1 MGRIAVKIL
10 NGKKLCSK
18 CKEEKTISNF
28 YPDKTLKCG
37 YSSWCN
43 TCKTPV
49 KTSWRKKQPPTSKTQ
64 KEYYRKCI
72 LKRKYGLT
80 ENEYNILLEDQ
91 DHSCAICKSSFSSFK
106 PYVDHCHHTG
116 IVRGLLCINCNTG
129 LGHFKD
135 KPKLLNLA
143 IQYLQ
148 LNLQNQ

>member
-49 KTSWRKKQPPTSKTQ
+49 KTSWRKKNNLLLVKPKKS
-64 KEYYRKCI
+64 I
-72 LKRKYGLT
+72 T
-80 ENEYNILLEDQ
+80 EN
-91 DHSCAICKSSFSSFK
+91 AF
-106 PYVDHCHHTG
+106 
-116 IVRGLLCINCNTG
+116 
-129 LGHFKD
+129 
-135 KPKLLNLA
+135 LNVNMA
-143 IQYLQ
+143 
-148 LNLQNQ
+148 